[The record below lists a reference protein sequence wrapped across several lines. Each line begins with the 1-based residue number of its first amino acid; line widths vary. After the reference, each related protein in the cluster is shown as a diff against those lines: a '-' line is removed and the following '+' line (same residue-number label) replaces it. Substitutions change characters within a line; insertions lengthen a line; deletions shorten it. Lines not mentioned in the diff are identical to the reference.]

1 MQNFYFYGLENSSDS
16 NSKKQVMAK
25 EILGIDVGGS
35 GIKGAIVNVETG
47 ELVTERHRIETPQ
60 PATPRAIAETIKKI
74 ADHFNYNGKIGCGFP
89 AVIKNGVI
97 KTASNIDKS
106 NIDVDADKLFSEIT
120 GRETSVVNDADAA
133 GMAEIAFGDGKDVK
147 GVVLVITIGTG
158 IGSAL
163 FTDGKLVP
171 NTEFGHIYMENGKVA
186 EKYTSDAVRKKEDL
200 SWKKWGKRFNKYLT
214 YMDFL
219 LNPKLII
226 LGGGAS
232 KKMEKFNEQ
241 IKISTPVKPAKLL
254 NEAGIIG
261 AAVNASLK

>member
-1 MQNFYFYGLENSSDS
+1 MGH
-16 NSKKQVMAK
+16 KV
-25 EILGIDVGGS
+25 LGIDVGGS
-35 GIKGAIVNVETG
+35 GIKGAIVDVETG
-47 ELVTERHRIETPQ
+47 ELTTERHRIETPQ
-60 PATPRAIAETIKKI
+60 PATPQSIAETIKKI
-74 ADHFNYNGKIGCGFP
+74 ADHFNYQGKIGCGFP
-89 AVIKNGVI
+89 AVIKSGVI

-106 NIDVDADKLFSEIT
+106 NIDVNADKLFSEIT
-120 GRETSVVNDADAA
+120 GREVTVVNDADAA
-133 GMAEIAFGDGKDVK
+133 GMAEITFGGGKNTE
-147 GVVLVITIGTG
+147 GVVLIITIGTG

-171 NTEFGHIYMENGKVA
+171 NTEFGHIYMSKGKVA

-200 SWKKWGKRFNKYLT
+200 KWKEWGKRFNKYLK

-232 KKMEKFNEQ
+232 KKMEKFKDQ
-241 IKISTPVKPAKLL
+241 ITVETPVIPAKLL

-261 AAVNASLK
+261 AAAHAAFH